1 MIDLKNKR
9 VMVTGGESM
18 NGSAISEVL
27 EKRGA
32 VVDRVPHNDCDLMDE
47 KQTEVRIRAFRPDY
61 VIHAA
66 GFNGGLNFNK
76 EFPAMIYNRT
86 AQMAI
91 NVLTSCAVNN
101 IQKVVSILP
110 SCAYSYQD
118 KDGYTRDIL
127 SEENFLDGPPHPSV
141 ECHGLAKRILF
152 DYSRQL
158 HKQYNLNYVCAI
170 LNNCYGPR
178 DNFDINKTKVVG
190 ALIQKFVEAKRSGAP
205 YVEVFGTGAA
215 KREFVFSEDAGEG
228 IVRVL
233 ESYNDPTTP
242 INLGSGQEIS
252 IKKLAEKLKVL
263 VGYEG
268 RIKFMVEYGD
278 GQLRKLL
285 SDFRTKDLLGW
296 MPSTRIEVGLMKTIQ
311 YYEENY

>member
-18 NGSAISEVL
+18 VGGATAAAL

-32 VVDRVPHNDCDLMDE
+32 IVDRVPHHECNLLEFE
-47 KQTEVRIRAFRPDY
+47 KIESRIYNFSPKY
-61 VIHAA
+61 IIHAA

-76 EFPAMIYNRT
+76 KFPASIYMRT
-86 AQMAI
+86 AEMAL
-91 NVLTSCAVNN
+91 NVLCAATVYK
-101 IQKVVSILP
+101 IEKVVSILP

-118 KDGYTRDIL
+118 KEGWTRDIL
-127 SEENFLDGPPHPSV
+127 TEENFLDGPPHPSV

-158 HKQYNLNYVCAI
+158 YKQYNLNYVCTV

-178 DNFDINKTKVVG
+178 DSFDVDKTKVVG
-190 ALIQKFVEAKRSGAP
+190 ALIKKFVDAKRSDAP

-215 KREFVFSEDAGEG
+215 KREFIYSEDAGEG
-228 IVRVL
+228 VVRVL
-233 ESYNDPTTP
+233 ESYDDPATP
-242 INLGSGQEIS
+242 INLGSGQDIS
-252 IKKLAEKLKVL
+252 IGRLAEKIKGL

-268 RIKFMVEYGD
+268 HIKYLVEYGD

-285 SDFRTKDLLGW
+285 SDTRTKDLLGW
-296 MPSTRIEVGLMKTIQ
+296 MPTTRIDTGLMKTIQ

>member
-9 VMVTGGESM
+9 VLVSGGQSMVGG
-18 NGSAISEVL
+18 AAATAL

-32 VVDRVPHNDCDLMDE
+32 IVDRVPHNECDLLDE
-47 KQTEVRIRAFRPDY
+47 KQTDVRIRAFRPDY

-76 EFPAMIYNRT
+76 KFPAMIYNRT

-118 KDGYTRDIL
+118 KEGWTRDIL

-141 ECHGLAKRILF
+141 ECHGSAKRILF

-158 HKQYNLNYVCAI
+158 YKQYNLNYVCTI

-178 DNFDINKTKVVG
+178 DSFDIDKTKVVG
-190 ALIQKFVEAKRSGAP
+190 ALIKKFVDAKRTSAEHI
-205 YVEVFGTGAA
+205 EVFGTGAA
-215 KREFVFSEDAGEG
+215 KREFVYSEDAGEG

-233 ESYNDPTTP
+233 ESYDDPTIP

-252 IKKLAEKLKVL
+252 IGKLAEKIKGL

-268 RIKFMVEYGD
+268 RIKFLVEYGD

-285 SDFRTKDLLGW
+285 SDVRTKDLLQW
-296 MPSTRIEVGLMKTIQ
+296 VPSIRIDTGLMKTIQ

>member
-1 MIDLKNKR
+1 MICLKDKK
-9 VMVTGGESM
+9 VMVTGGQSM
-18 NGSAISEVL
+18 IGGATCTAL

-32 VVDRVPHNDCDLMDE
+32 IVDRVPHSECNLLEYDKIDY
-47 KQTEVRIRAFRPDY
+47 RIYNFSPNY
-61 VIHAA
+61 IIHAA

-76 EFPAMIYNRT
+76 QFPASIYGKT
-86 AQMAI
+86 AEMAI
-91 NVLTSCAVNN
+91 NVLCAASVYK
-101 IQKVVSILP
+101 IPKVVSILP

-118 KDGYTRDIL
+118 KEGWTREIL
-127 SEENFLDGPPHPSV
+127 SEENFTDGAPHPSV

-152 DYSRQL
+152 DYSRQI

-178 DNFDINKTKVVG
+178 DSFDINKTKVVG
-190 ALIQKFVEAKRSGAP
+190 ALVKKFVEAKRTGAP

-215 KREFVFSEDAGEG
+215 KREFLFSEDAGEG

-233 ESYNDPTTP
+233 ESYDDPTLP
-242 INLGSGQEIS
+242 INLGSGKEIS
-252 IKKLAEKLKVL
+252 IKKLAEKISGL
-263 VGYEG
+263 VEYDGE
-268 RIKFMVEYGD
+268 IKYLVEYGD

-285 SDFRTKDLLGW
+285 SDVRTKELLNW
-296 MPSTRIEVGLMKTIQ
+296 SPKTRIDIGLMKTIE